1 MLKHRYPRI
10 SAPMRGS
17 ILDDDS
23 NLMHYHSGTSKKE
36 IESDTNAKSSNRN
49 DDYEEV
55 DSTTSGEEYNS
66 NTTSSFPR
74 RRSESDLLK
83 STSNLNY
90 YAEIDDALFNDS
102 HEEISPYC
110 VGPVLGPRSK
120 RFGSTASRISQDSGA
135 FCDEIPPPLP
145 RKPRSVRRR
154 YANIFEFDGSP
165 PPPPLPPRMKEKIH
179 TAPPPPP
186 SRPKSPSP
194 LHLNLNLPGLNPVGR
209 KNLSRCIEES
219 SKKAFN
225 RRRRTLHNFD
235 SNKENSLG
243 TSPPSVSTK
252 KKFKIFGS
260 KTPLSVMGEDSL
272 TSPAPSPRRRKLFR
286 NSLINTSLRKRK
298 QEQATSLLTPLI
310 NRRRSSLKFG
320 SSSFSKSSTKNP
332 SHPPSIAE
340 DNSAEGKS
348 EEIIKSSEDEDF
360 SNCIR
365 DAMEHGLPII
375 PFQSNLKYDTKEGAA
390 PTSKQVCCCHSSLC
404 QNNGDRILPPPSK
417 VPTYYNSKKKSL
429 ENIVGE
435 AQKEIEDEEKRLL
448 NIMMKHADLLLT
460 PKLIREALKKNK
472 TSRTNAESSE
482 SDLSEEEISEYLE
495 MNRLPGRH
503 S

>member
-1 MLKHRYPRI
+1 MKGPKIFELHSDESVPTPVSIVADVTHEHASLLPVILEQHNNHNRAKYSGDSPLHSHR
-10 SAPMRGS
+10 SVDSQTCS

-83 STSNLNY
+83 STK
-90 YAEIDDALFNDS
+90 
-102 HEEISPYC
+102 ISPYC

-145 RKPRSVRRR
+145 RKPRSEERTCLD
-154 YANIFEFDGSP
+154 A
-165 PPPPLPPRMKEKIH
+165 
-179 TAPPPPP
+179 
-186 SRPKSPSP
+186 SR
-194 LHLNLNLPGLNPVGR
+194 NPQ
-209 KNLSRCIEES
+209 
-219 SKKAFN
+219 KKAFN

-390 PTSKQVCCCHSSLC
+390 PTSKQSL
-404 QNNGDRILPPPSK
+404 
-417 VPTYYNSKKKSL
+417 PTTTARKKSL